1 MISFRYSF
9 KELEKE
15 MGTVTQIQIH
25 WSPIDGSYTL
35 VQGHTNGEL
44 GIESRSRIRVGPMW
58 TGVRSSELVLHEVV
72 TLWLLG
78 TFTGSW
84 SMLGSISCAICC
96 RNDRLLRSG
105 CVEEDDTSAA
115 SLSVPVEFLLL
126 PEDPPSSSSEG

>member
-44 GIESRSRIRVGPMW
+44 GIESRSRIRVGPMDGPEF
-58 TGVRSSELVLHEVV
+58 GVRSWCYTKS
-72 TLWLLG
+72 
-78 TFTGSW
+78 
-84 SMLGSISCAICC
+84 
-96 RNDRLLRSG
+96 
-105 CVEEDDTSAA
+105 
-115 SLSVPVEFLLL
+115 
-126 PEDPPSSSSEG
+126 